1 MREMLAV
8 VEGAD
13 FRFLVFVVV
22 DVDTVAAALA
32 VAFVVDAFVVGA
44 LVVVIALVVVGALVV
59 VIALV
64 VVVVVVGALVVVV
77 VAVVVVVFPDGSID
91 IVGDG
96 TASNTAEHIL
106 SAL

>member
-1 MREMLAV
+1 MLP
-8 VEGAD
+8 
-13 FRFLVFVVV
+13 FVLS
-22 DVDTVAAALA
+22 AALA

-44 LVVVIALVVVGALVV
+44 LVVVIALVVV
-59 VIALV
+59 
-64 VVVVVVGALVVVV
+64 VGALVVV

-96 TASNTAEHIL
+96 AASNTAEHIL